1 VEGCA
6 RRRKLRSALQL
17 SLTVQDREK
26 AYFSRMK
33 NTLRF
38 FAFLDMLSFILLS
51 EQVFRILANIRNLPP
66 EAPSAIRIILL
77 LLIYPLLLLSAYYLF
92 RIKKP
97 GLIISYIQFP
107 IRLLVW
113 VFSFGF
119 ITSLSAYFSSP
130 LVFDWLFR
138 IAIVLE
144 FFRLYFTIQIHR
156 RYFRGL
162 RRPD

>member
-1 VEGCA
+1 MSLLFILPGVGC
-6 RRRKLRSALQL
+6 LMSSIWQ
-17 SLTVQDREK
+17 EK
-26 AYFSRMK
+26 NYFSSMK

-38 FAFLDMLSFILLS
+38 FAFLDLLSFILLS
-51 EQVFRILANIRNLPP
+51 EQVFQILANIGNLPP
-66 EAPSAIRIILL
+66 ETLSAIRIVLL
-77 LLIYPLLLLSAYYLF
+77 LVMYPLLLLSGYYLF

-97 GLIISYIQFP
+97 GLFISYVQFP

-119 ITSLSAYFSSP
+119 ITSLSGYFTNP
-130 LVFDWLFR
+130 LIFEWLFR
-138 IAIVLE
+138 VAIILE